1 MQALGSTLASVHRW
15 VKERLPVSLTTDTH
29 SFEPGGAVWVK
40 EWNVQ
45 PLAPLCEGPVY
56 CHFVHPLLQ
65 SKQLTWLP
73 GFTTAEGSRHP
84 GTGSAFLIRPRCG
97 SWPYGRSELPRRR
110 LQRETAA
117 LL

>member
-65 SKQLTWLP
+65 
-73 GFTTAEGSRHP
+73 
-84 GTGSAFLIRPRCG
+84 
-97 SWPYGRSELPRRR
+97 
-110 LQRETAA
+110 
-117 LL
+117 